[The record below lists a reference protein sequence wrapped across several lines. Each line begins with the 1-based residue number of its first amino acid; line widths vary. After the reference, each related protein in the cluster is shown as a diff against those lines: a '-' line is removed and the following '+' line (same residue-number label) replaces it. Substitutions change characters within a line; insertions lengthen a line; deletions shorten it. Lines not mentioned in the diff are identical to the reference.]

1 MNAGEGFENVMF
13 ANNIEAVSAVFSIS
27 GVRFAS
33 SGYLFFSLLVFQIV
47 ILKDE
52 AFHIQEFPLSEIN
65 YSFLPSFRNNE
76 HNT

>member
-1 MNAGEGFENVMF
+1 MF
-13 ANNIEAVSAVFSIS
+13 ANKAGTVEALFPIS
-27 GVRFAS
+27 SVRFTDD
-33 SGYLFFSLLVFQIV
+33 GCFLILVFQIV

-52 AFHIQEFPLSEIN
+52 AFHMQEFPLSEIN

>member
-1 MNAGEGFENVMF
+1 MF
-13 ANNIEAVSAVFSIS
+13 ANKVGTVEALFPIS
-27 GVRFAS
+27 SVRFTDD
-33 SGYLFFSLLVFQIV
+33 GHFFILVFQIV

-65 YSFLPSFRNNE
+65 YSFLPSCRNNE